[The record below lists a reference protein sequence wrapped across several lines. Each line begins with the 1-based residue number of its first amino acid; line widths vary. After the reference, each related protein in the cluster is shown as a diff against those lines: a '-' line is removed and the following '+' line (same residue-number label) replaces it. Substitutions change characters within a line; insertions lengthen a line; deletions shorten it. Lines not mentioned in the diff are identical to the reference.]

1 MPVHLPTPADMGYTA
16 EDMAAIDAANKA
28 FIEAEKRRRQDA
40 AYLAA
45 IKADCEEDLA
55 IMTAMARRME
65 VDKARLEKAKA
76 AREMERERAHTA
88 PAKGGW
94 CAGKKAP
101 FSTFVGDVREGPDG
115 WYVDP
120 QLFGG
125 RLAKWEKRAG
135 HVWAVRVEEDYC
147 PLSARGL
154 ANNLWLAAINIAH
167 AGREA
172 VEGVSALFM

>member
-1 MPVHLPTPADMGYTA
+1 MYVIVLVWSCVLRLQASR
-16 EDMAAIDAANKA
+16 
-28 FIEAEKRRRQDA
+28 EAEKRRRQDP

-45 IKADCEEDLA
+45 IKADFEASLA
-55 IMTAMARRME
+55 KVTAVARR
-65 VDKARLEKAKA
+65 LEEERA
-76 AREMERERAHTA
+76 AIERERERETAHTA
-88 PAKGGW
+88 AAEGGW

-101 FSTFVGDVREGPDG
+101 FSTLFLGDVREGPDG

-154 ANNLWLAAINIAH
+154 ANNLWLATINIAH
-167 AGREA
+167 A
-172 VEGVSALFM
+172 VEGVSALLM